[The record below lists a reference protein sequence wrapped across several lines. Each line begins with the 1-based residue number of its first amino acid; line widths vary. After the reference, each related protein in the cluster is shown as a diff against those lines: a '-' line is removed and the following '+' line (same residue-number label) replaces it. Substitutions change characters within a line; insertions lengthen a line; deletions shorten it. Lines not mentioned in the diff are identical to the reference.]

1 VGPLARL
8 EGTVSGV
15 GDSVTAMSV
24 LDRRALNRSL
34 LARQLLLQ
42 RHHMPVADAI
52 EHLVGLQAQEP
63 LEPYVGLWSRLAGFQ
78 PPALAELLL
87 SRQVVR
93 TLLMRRTLH
102 LVTAR
107 DCLALRPVHHSML
120 VSRMWSTLRR
130 VLPGVDLDELTKL
143 GRPLFDQRPRMLT
156 EAARVI
162 ADRWPGV
169 EPRSLG
175 DALSTLVPLVQ
186 VPPRGV
192 WGERGAAY
200 NTTIEAWLGRPLE
213 PESPATLDALV
224 LRYLTA
230 YGPAASA
237 DIRAWSGL
245 SGLRESVQR
254 LRPGLRRFRDE
265 RGRELLD
272 VPDGALPDPETPAPP
287 RFLPAFDNAVLG
299 YDDRSRIIDTEHRG
313 LSVTGARFLLVDG
326 RVAGTWTVTVN
337 DGAATLQITPLRA
350 LTAGERD
357 AAVAEGESMLTM
369 FQPEPRRAN
378 EVLMTDV

>member
-1 VGPLARL
+1 
-8 EGTVSGV
+8 
-15 GDSVTAMSV
+15 MSV
-24 LDRRALNRSL
+24 LDRRALNRAL

-42 RHHMPVADAI
+42 RHDMPVVDAL

-87 SRQVVR
+87 SRQAVR

-107 DCLALRPVHHSML
+107 DCRTLRPVHQAMV

-130 VLPGVDLDELTKL
+130 VLPGVDLDELAGL
-143 GRPLFDQRPRMLT
+143 GRPLFEERPRRLT
-156 EAARVI
+156 EAARAV

-169 EPRSLG
+169 EPRWLG

-186 VPPRGV
+186 VPPRGI

-200 NTTIEAWLGRPLE
+200 HTTIEQWLGQALE
-213 PESPATLDALV
+213 PASPHTVDALV
-224 LRYLTA
+224 LRYLAA
-230 YGPAASA
+230 YGPASSA

-245 SGLRESVQR
+245 SGLRDSVHR
-254 LRPGLRRFRDE
+254 LRPSLRTFRDE
-265 RGRELLD
+265 RGRELFD
-272 VPDGALPDPETPAPP
+272 VPDGVLPDPETPAPP

-299 YDDRSRIIDTEHRG
+299 YDDRSRVIDTAHRG

-326 RVAGTWTVTVN
+326 RVAGTWTVAVD
-337 DGAATLQITPLRA
+337 DGAATVRITPLRA
-350 LTAGERD
+350 LTTGERD
-357 AAVAEGESMLTM
+357 AVVAEGESLLTL
-369 FQPEPRRAN
+369 FEPEPRCRRT
-378 EVLMTDV
+378 VGFTSIP

>member
-1 VGPLARL
+1 
-8 EGTVSGV
+8 
-15 GDSVTAMSV
+15 MSV
-24 LDRRALNRSL
+24 LDRRDLNRAL
-34 LARQLLLQ
+34 LARQLLLR
-42 RHHMPVADAI
+42 RHDLPVADAL

-63 LEPYVGLWSRLAGFQ
+63 QEPYAGLWSRLVGFQ
-78 PPALAELLL
+78 PAELAELLL
-87 SRQVVR
+87 SRRAVR

-107 DCLALRPVHHSML
+107 DCVALRPVHQAML

-143 GRPLFDQRPRMLT
+143 GRPLFEERPRMLT
-156 EAARVI
+156 EAAREV
-162 ADRWPGV
+162 AGRWPGV

-186 VPPRGV
+186 VPPRGL
-192 WGERGAAY
+192 WGERGAAH

-213 PESPATLDALV
+213 PATPAAVDALV
-224 LRYLTA
+224 LRYLAA
-230 YGPAASA
+230 YGPAAAA

-254 LRPGLRRFRDE
+254 LRPSLRTFRDE

-272 VPDGALPDPETPAPP
+272 VPDGALPDAQTPVPP

-299 YDDRSRIIDTEHRG
+299 YDDRSRVIDAEHRG
-313 LSVTGARFLLVDG
+313 LSVTGARLLLVDG
-326 RVAGTWTVTVN
+326 RVSGTWSVTA
-337 DGAATLQITPLRA
+337 DTGGATLRITPLRT
-350 LTAGERD
+350 LTTDERD
-357 AAVAEGESMLTM
+357 AVVTEGESLLTM
-369 FQPEPRRAN
+369 YQPEPERAN
-378 EVLMTDV
+378 RVSITDD

>member
-1 VGPLARL
+1 
-8 EGTVSGV
+8 
-15 GDSVTAMSV
+15 MSV
-24 LDRRALNRSL
+24 LDRRALNRAL

-42 RHHMPVADAI
+42 RHDMPVADAV

-78 PPALAELLL
+78 PSALVELLL
-87 SRQVVR
+87 SRRAVR

-107 DCLALRPVHHSML
+107 DCVALRPVHQAML

-130 VLPGVDLDELTKL
+130 ALPGVDLDELTKL
-143 GRPLFDQRPRMLT
+143 GRPLFEQRPRMLT
-156 EAARVI
+156 EAARAI

-175 DALSTLVPLVQ
+175 DALSTLLPLVQ

-200 NTTIEAWLGRPLE
+200 NTTIETWLGRPLE
-213 PESPATLDALV
+213 PTSPATVDALV
-224 LRYLTA
+224 LRYLAA
-230 YGPAASA
+230 YGPAATA
-237 DIRAWSGL
+237 DLRAWSGL
-245 SGLRESVQR
+245 SGLRESVHR
-254 LRPGLRRFRDE
+254 LRPSLRTFRDE

-272 VPDGALPDPETPAPP
+272 VPDGALPDPQTPAPP

-299 YDDRSRIIDTEHRG
+299 YDDRSRVIDAEHRG

-326 RVAGTWTVTVN
+326 RVSGTWAVTVD
-337 DGAATLQITPLRA
+337 DGAATLRITPLRA
-350 LTAGERD
+350 LTTDERD
-357 AAVAEGESMLTM
+357 AVLTEGDSLLAM
-369 FQPEPRRAN
+369 FEPEPRN
-378 EVLMTDV
+378 PNTVSITDV

>member
-1 VGPLARL
+1 M
-8 EGTVSGV
+8 
-15 GDSVTAMSV
+15 GDRVIAVSV
-24 LDRRALNRSL
+24 LDPRALNRAL
-34 LARQLLLQ
+34 LARQLLLR
-42 RHHMPVADAI
+42 RHDMPVADAL
-52 EHLVGLQAQEP
+52 EHVVGLQAQEP

-78 PPALAELLL
+78 PPALVELLL
-87 SRQVVR
+87 SRGAVR

-107 DCLALRPVHHSML
+107 DCLALRPVHQAML

-130 VLPGVDLDELTKL
+130 VLPGVDLDDLARL
-143 GRPLFDQRPRMLT
+143 GRPLFEERPRMLT
-156 EAARVI
+156 EAARAI

-200 NTTIEAWLGRPLE
+200 NTTIETWLGRPLE
-213 PESPATLDALV
+213 PPSPVTVDALV
-224 LRYLTA
+224 LRYLAA

-254 LRPGLRRFRDE
+254 LRPSLRTFRDE

-272 VPDGALPDPETPAPP
+272 VPDGVLPDPETPVPP

-299 YDDRSRIIDTEHRG
+299 YDDRSRIIDPEHRG

-326 RVAGTWTVTVN
+326 RVVGTWAITLD
-337 DGAATLQITPLRA
+337 DGAATLQITSLRA
-350 LTAGERD
+350 LAKHERD
-357 AAVAEGESMLTM
+357 AVVAEGESLLTM
-369 FQPEPRRAN
+369 FQPEPQRAN
-378 EVLMTDV
+378 HVTITDA

>member
-1 VGPLARL
+1 
-8 EGTVSGV
+8 
-15 GDSVTAMSV
+15 MSV
-24 LDRRALNRSL
+24 LDRRALNRAL
-34 LARQLLLQ
+34 LARQLLLR
-42 RHHMPVADAI
+42 RHGMPVADAL

-78 PPALAELLL
+78 PRALAELLL
-87 SRQVVR
+87 DRRAVR

-107 DCLALRPVHHSML
+107 DCLALRPVHQAML

-130 VLPGVDLDELTKL
+130 VLPGVDLDELARS
-143 GRPLFDQRPRMLT
+143 GRPLFEERPRMLA
-156 EAARVI
+156 EAARAI

-169 EPRSLG
+169 EPRWLG
-175 DALSTLVPLVQ
+175 DALSTLLPLVQ

-200 NTTIEAWLGRPLE
+200 NTTVEAWLGQPLE
-213 PESPATLDALV
+213 PESPATVDALV
-224 LRYLTA
+224 LRYLAA

-254 LRPGLRRFRDE
+254 LRPSLRTFRDE

-299 YDDRSRIIDTEHRG
+299 YDDRSRVIDTEHRG

-326 RVAGTWTVTVN
+326 RVCGTWAVTVD
-337 DGAATLQITPLRA
+337 DGAATLRITPLRV
-350 LTAGERD
+350 LTTGERD
-357 AAVAEGESMLTM
+357 AVVAEGESLLTM
-369 FQPEPRRAN
+369 FQPEPGGDRRVSIMAA
-378 EVLMTDV
+378 